1 MKSIPMAIVWEFWQ
15 RGRWGLVGGW
25 LGANALPVLIFSAL
39 RLEGADDFQDS
50 SWHSMHVTM
59 MLINMFV
66 FGAAVYAAQGNPS
79 RLYALPVKTSVLVA
93 WHLIPAMVV
102 MALESLA
109 STWALNAL
117 FHLGWPLW
125 GPAMFLAALLAA
137 VQAVFWLTGK
147 SAWLLFAMGSVGA
160 ALGLWFKSRYGPT
173 FSLPTHLWQEVTPGE
188 VVTMLAIA
196 AVSYY
201 GAVIGIARDRR
212 GDALTSP
219 RLRAWV
225 ERVFD
230 PAPPA
235 GLPFQSP
242 ALAQFWIEWR
252 LKGWAMPAL
261 VAIAIPVVFCIW
273 LVGSRVPK
281 ELFDGF
287 LGGGGMLTVMGAVI
301 GLVIGNSGTSDRQ
314 PEMGHFMATRPMTD
328 SDMARTILK
337 TARLSILLTWTIWAL
352 AFLIVYLV
360 LLANHVVPDPALPL
374 ELGWSYFPATLLG
387 LWISVTF
394 TAVLGLAGRPKLIL
408 ILFCFACGLFFA
420 GMLFSNYV
428 VRGDPNLKLQFHYA
442 MLVTNGAGFMLLTAW
457 AFVTARRRDMIASQ
471 TVYIASGIWLFLTAL
486 IMLGWALHRAQPVPV
501 YLLVA
506 GLSALVVF
514 PLAAAPLA
522 LAWNRHR

>member
-1 MKSIPMAIVWEFWQ
+1 MKSIPLAIVWEFWR

-25 LGANALPVLIFSAL
+25 LAANALPALIFSAL
-39 RLEGADDFQDS
+39 RLEGAVDFEDS
-50 SWHSMHVTM
+50 SWHAMHVTM

-93 WHLIPAMVV
+93 WHLLPAMAV

-109 STWALNAL
+109 STWALNVL
-117 FHLGWPLW
+117 FHLNWPLW

-147 SAWLLFAMGSVGA
+147 SAWLVVAMGSVGA

-230 PAPPA
+230 PAPPP

-242 ALAQFWIEWR
+242 AQAQFWIEWR
-252 LKGWAMPAL
+252 LKGWVMPAL
-261 VAIAIPVVFCIW
+261 VVIAIPVVFCIW
-273 LVGSRVPK
+273 LIGSRVPK
-281 ELFDGF
+281 ELFEGF
-287 LGGGGMLTVMGAVI
+287 LGGGGILTAVGAII
-301 GLVIGNSGTSDRQ
+301 GLVMGNSGTSDRQ
-314 PEMGHFMATRPMTD
+314 PEMSHFMATRPMTD

-337 TARLSILLTWTIWAL
+337 TAGLSILLAWAIWAL
-352 AFLIVYLV
+352 VFLVVYLV
-360 LLANHVVPDPALPL
+360 LLTNHAVPQPALPM
-374 ELGWSYFPATLLG
+374 ELGWWYFPATLLG
-387 LWISVTF
+387 LWLSVTL
-394 TAVLGLAGRPKLIL
+394 TAVLGLAGRPWLIVV
-408 ILFCFACGLFFA
+408 LFCIACALFFA
-420 GMLFSNYV
+420 GLLFSKYV
-428 VRGDPNLKLQFHYA
+428 LRGDANLKLQFHYG
-442 MLVTNGAGFMLLTAW
+442 MLVANGVGFLLVTAW
-457 AFVTARRRDMIASQ
+457 AFVMARRRLLIGPR
-471 TVYIASGIWLFLTAL
+471 TVYAASGVWIFLSTL
-486 IMLGWALHRAQPVPV
+486 VTLEWALHRAQPAPV
-501 YLLVA
+501 YMVVA

-522 LAWNRHR
+522 LSWNRHR